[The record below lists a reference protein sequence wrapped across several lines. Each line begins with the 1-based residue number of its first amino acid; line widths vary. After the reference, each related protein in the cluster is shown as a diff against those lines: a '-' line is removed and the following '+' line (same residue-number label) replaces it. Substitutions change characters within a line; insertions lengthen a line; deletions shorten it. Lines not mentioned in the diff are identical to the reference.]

1 MRHGVVEGWGGV
13 VMCTGREMGREG
25 GYKRGREGLRVRER
39 EGRKKINGVG
49 GSNEGGKG
57 R

>member
-1 MRHGVVEGWGGV
+1 MGWSCVQRGKWGGKEGIREG
-13 VMCTGREMGREG
+13 GREM
-25 GYKRGREGLRVRER
+25 GREGLRVRER